1 MRFKLAP
8 EVYTPQQLSLLIDE
22 LKRQLRQHSHE
33 TVKAEVGNKPL
44 PGDANATAF
53 DAKAAEVLLG
63 ELEELV
69 KSAPRVHLTL
79 AAMPSEGL
87 KRQLADWMRE
97 NVSPTVLVEFNYNSA
112 LLGGM
117 VVRIGSRIFD
127 WSFRRQILASAGEF
141 TKVLRHV

>member
-1 MRFKLAP
+1 MKFKLAAD
-8 EVYTPQQLSLLIDE
+8 VYTPQQLTVLIDE
-22 LKRQLRQHSHE
+22 LKRQLRQYRHE
-33 TVKAEVGNKPL
+33 AVKATVG
-44 PGDANATAF
+44 G
-53 DAKAAEVLLG
+53 KAAAAATGTFDPKAASVLLA

-79 AAMPSEGL
+79 AAMPSEGM
-87 KRQLADWMRE
+87 KRQLADWLRA
-97 NVSPTVLVEFNYNSA
+97 NVSPAVLVEFNYNSA

>member
-1 MRFKLAP
+1 MKFKLAAD
-8 EVYTPQQLSLLIDE
+8 VYTPQQLMALIDE

-33 TVKAEVGNKPL
+33 AVKATVGGK
-44 PGDANATAF
+44 ATPAATGTF
-53 DAKAAEVLLG
+53 DPKAAEALLR

-79 AAMPSEGL
+79 AAMPGEGM
-87 KRQLADWMRE
+87 KRQLADWLRA
-97 NVSPTVLVEFNYNSA
+97 NVSPAVLVEFNYNSA